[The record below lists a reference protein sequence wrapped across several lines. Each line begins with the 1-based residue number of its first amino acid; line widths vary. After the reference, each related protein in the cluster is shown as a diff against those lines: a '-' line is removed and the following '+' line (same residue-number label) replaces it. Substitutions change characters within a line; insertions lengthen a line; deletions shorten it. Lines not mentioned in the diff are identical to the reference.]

1 MLVYI
6 LYRQHLQIDGE
17 LLKLQI
23 PSLVA
28 KAQGGQ
34 VNSLGY
40 GKKSEDVTMDYPQ
53 PSPKSL
59 S

>member
-1 MLVYI
+1 MKNQMLVYFS
-6 LYRQHLQIDGE
+6 RRHLQIDGE

-23 PSLVA
+23 PSLVV

-40 GKKSEDVTMDYPQ
+40 GKKSEDVTMDDPQ
-53 PSPKSL
+53 PRP
-59 S
+59 